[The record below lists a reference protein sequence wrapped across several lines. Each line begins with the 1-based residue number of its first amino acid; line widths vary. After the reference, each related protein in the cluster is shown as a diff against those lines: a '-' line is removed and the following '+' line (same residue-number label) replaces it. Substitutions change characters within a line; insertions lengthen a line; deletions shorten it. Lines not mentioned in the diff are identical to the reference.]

1 MWGHNGTSYGFL
13 SLLGFLKNCIY
24 QSAQDVCLIITFSLQ
39 DVCLRITFS
48 LHVGGGTF
56 YGMMKRNI
64 NIVFLLSFM
73 T

>member
-13 SLLGFLKNCIY
+13 SLLGFLKICIY
-24 QSAQDVCLIITFSLQ
+24 QSAQ

-56 YGMMKRNI
+56 YGINERNI
-64 NIVFLLSFM
+64 NIVFLLSCM